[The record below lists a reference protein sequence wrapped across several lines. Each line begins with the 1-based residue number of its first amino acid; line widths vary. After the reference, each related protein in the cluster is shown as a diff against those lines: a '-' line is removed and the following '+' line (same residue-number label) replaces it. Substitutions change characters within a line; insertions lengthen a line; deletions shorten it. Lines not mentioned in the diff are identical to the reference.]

1 MLRPLT
7 TIPMS
12 SGVRVSPA
20 ARRLAAMTNTIDAP
34 GTHRST
40 RRRKRTVSAT
50 TGGATRKKP
59 TSGHANT
66 MTGTT
71 TAAEITAAATT
82 DCRSVSSAGRR
93 SPAPTCRATMASV
106 PVPKANSVTL
116 TAFRICTPIPD
127 PGDRGGAQV
136 TDHQEVAQPCDGV
149 ESEGDDR
156 WPRQRPR
163 GA

>member
-1 MLRPLT
+1 
-7 TIPMS
+7 
-12 SGVRVSPA
+12 
-20 ARRLAAMTNTIDAP
+20 
-34 GTHRST
+34 
-40 RRRKRTVSAT
+40 
-50 TGGATRKKP
+50 
-59 TSGHANT
+59 

-93 SPAPTCRATMASV
+93 SPAPDVPRDDGERAGPEGEQRDVDGVQDLHAD
-106 PVPKANSVTL
+106 A
-116 TAFRICTPIPD
+116 D
-127 PGDRGGAQV
+127 PGDRGGAQM
-136 TDHQEVAQPCDGV
+136 TDHQEVAQPAIDV